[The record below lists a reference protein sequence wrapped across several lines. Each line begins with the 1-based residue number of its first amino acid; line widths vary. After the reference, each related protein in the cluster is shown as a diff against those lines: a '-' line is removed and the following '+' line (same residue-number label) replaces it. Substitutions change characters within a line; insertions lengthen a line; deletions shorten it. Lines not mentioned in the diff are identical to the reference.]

1 MVRRVPWRLQ
11 LLRRLQRA
19 FWMPQ
24 PACLRSWA
32 GKGLSVRFRL
42 PAGPC
47 PQRGQQLMIAL
58 RYLRSRPHGCCR
70 VRWRGGCVP
79 RYCAGGYCPAGWHRR
94 PRRKHPE
101 CWGQAAPTRLQ
112 PSCRW
117 CQPCW
122 QLRRLQSWQQLQS
135 QHQRQYRMAARVPP
149 CHRRHPPGLR
159 VSMPAQASDVPASR
173 RQEHPPWRDGRLHV
187 HAAGLRAA
195 GYCEG

>member
-19 FWMPQ
+19 FWMPLL
-24 PACLRSWA
+24 ACLRSWA
-32 GKGLSVRFRL
+32 GKALSVRFRL

-47 PQRGQQLMIAL
+47 PQRGQRLMIVL

-70 VRWRGGCVP
+70 ARWRGGCVP
-79 RYCAGGYCPAGWHRR
+79 RYCARGRCPAGLHRR

-101 CWGQAAPTRLQ
+101 CWGQAAQTRLQ

-117 CQPCW
+117 CQPCR